1 MVSETREHGPQPST
15 GSRARRGLAR
25 LCTRKRDGEGK
36 VTPLELFSAG
46 VVELDADVRGLI
58 RAAA

>member
-1 MVSETREHGPQPST
+1 MIGAVDPLAGTRRHPDAEN
-15 GSRARRGLAR
+15 
-25 LCTRKRDGEGK
+25 GEGK
-36 VTPLELFSAG
+36 VTRLELFSMG